1 MAIISFFKNLGN
13 ISIPNYGTS
22 DPYPSIIAVSGIS
35 GNLTKLTV
43 TLANLNHTWPGD
55 IDVLLVS
62 PTGANSILMSDAGDS
77 DDINN
82 VTLTFDATATSSL
95 PDSAISSGTYRPT
108 NYYDGDFFDS
118 PAPEEPYNAD
128 FSVFNGTNL
137 NGEWRLYIVDD
148 FGGDSGNVAG
158 GWSISIATDPGDD
171 SNNNL
176 QGTIVDDIITGLG
189 GDDTLVGGAGND
201 TLDGGAGNDT
211 LDGGAGVDSLVG
223 GAGDDVYIVDSAA
236 DIITENANDGVD
248 TIKTSATY
256 ILGDALNVE
265 NLTLLD
271 GAINGTGNAA
281 NNVITGNS
289 AANILIGSAG
299 VDTLVGGAGDDVY
312 IVDNTYEI
320 ITENANDGVDTIK
333 TSVTY
338 ILRDALNVENL
349 TLLDGAINGTGNAAN
364 NVITGNSAANILIGG
379 AGNDTLI
386 GGAGNDTYYVDNT
399 ADIITEVD
407 NGGNDSVLT
416 DANYALSESV
426 ENLTLQGTATIN
438 GTGNAANNIIRGNSA
453 ANTLTGN
460 AGNDTLNGGEGA
472 DTLNGGEGADTLN
485 GGTGIDSLIGGAGND
500 IYYVDNTADIITEV
514 DNGGNDSV
522 LTDANY
528 ALSNSVENLTLQGTA
543 TINGTG
549 NAANNIIRGNSAAN
563 TLTGNAGNDTLN
575 GGEGADTLNGGEG
588 ADTLNGGTGIDSLI
602 GGAGNDIYYVDNTA
616 DIITEVDNGGNDSVL
631 TDANYALSN
640 SVENLTLQ
648 GTATINGTGN
658 AANNIIR
665 GNSAANTLT
674 GNAGNDT
681 LNGGAGNDILTGGV
695 GKDTL
700 TGGLGVD
707 RFDYRTLADSV
718 FSNFDVITDFN
729 ATTGNDLLVVSTVT
743 SFYDAGAV
751 ARFSTSEI
759 AKNLPATVFTANS
772 AAQFTLGTGA
782 NIRTFVAINDATA
795 GFNAILS
802 NLEIT

>member
-1 MAIISFFKNLGN
+1 M
-13 ISIPNYGTS
+13 
-22 DPYPSIIAVSGIS
+22 
-35 GNLTKLTV
+35 
-43 TLANLNHTWPGD
+43 ANLNHTYPDD

-118 PAPEEPYNAD
+118 PAPAGPHNAD

-137 NGEWRLYIVDD
+137 NGEWRLYIFD
-148 FGGDSGNVAG
+148 GASGDVGNVAG
-158 GWSISIATDPGDD
+158 GWFLSIETDPGDD

-223 GAGDDVYIVDSAA
+223 GAGV
-236 DIITENANDGVD
+236 
-248 TIKTSATY
+248 
-256 ILGDALNVE
+256 
-265 NLTLLD
+265 
-271 GAINGTGNAA
+271 
-281 NNVITGNS
+281 
-289 AANILIGSAG
+289 
-299 VDTLVGGAGDDVY
+299 DVY

-320 ITENANDGVDTIK
+320 ITENANDGVDTIN
-333 TSVTY
+333 TIVTY

-364 NVITGNSAANILIGG
+364 NVITGNSAANILNGG

-438 GTGNAANNIIRGNSA
+438 GTGNAANNIITGNSA

-460 AGNDTLNGGEGA
+460 AGNDTLNGGAGN

-549 NAANNIIRGNSAAN
+549 NAANNF
-563 TLTGNAGNDTLN
+563 
-575 GGEGADTLNGGEG
+575 
-588 ADTLNGGTGIDSLI
+588 
-602 GGAGNDIYYVDNTA
+602 
-616 DIITEVDNGGNDSVL
+616 IT
-631 TDANYALSN
+631 
-640 SVENLTLQ
+640 
-648 GTATINGTGN
+648 
-658 AANNIIR
+658 

-751 ARFSTSEI
+751 AIFSTSEI

-795 GFNAILS
+795 GFNATTDAIIEVRGLTS
-802 NLEIT
+802 PLGLNNFTTALV

>member
-1 MAIISFFKNLGN
+1 MAITSFFRNTTF
-13 ISIPNYGTS
+13 ISIPDGGASN
-22 DPYPSIIAVSGIS
+22 PYPSIINVSGTS
-35 GNLTKLTV
+35 GSLTKLTV
-43 TLANLNHTWPGD
+43 TLTNLNHLWTND
-55 IDVLLVS
+55 LDVLLVS
-62 PTGANSILMSDAGDS
+62 PTGAKSILMSDVGRDS
-77 DDINN
+77 TSLTN
-82 VTLTFDATATSSL
+82 VTLTFDATATSNLSGS
-95 PDSAISSGTYRPT
+95 DAISSGTYRPT
-108 NYYDGDFFDS
+108 NFDFDFDFDGFDDPDFFDF
-118 PAPEEPYNAD
+118 PAPERPYNTD
-128 FSVFNGTNL
+128 FSVFNGTNP

-148 FGGDSGNVAG
+148 VDFDSGNVAG
-158 GWSISIATDPGDD
+158 GWSLSITTDPGDD

-176 QGTIVDDIITGLG
+176 QGTIVDDMITGLG
-189 GDDTLVGGAGND
+189 GNDTLTGGAGND
-201 TLDGGAGNDT
+201 TLV
-211 LDGGAGVDSLVG
+211 GGAGVDSLVG

-248 TIKTSATY
+248 TINTIVSY

-271 GAINGTGNAA
+271 GATNGTGNAA

-289 AANILIGSAG
+289 AANILNGGAGNDTLVGGAGNDTLDGGAG
-299 VDTLVGGAGDDVY
+299 VDSLVGGAGDDVY

-320 ITENANDGVDTIK
+320 ITENANDGADTIK

-364 NVITGNSAANILIGG
+364 NVITGNSAANILNGG

-438 GTGNAANNIIRGNSA
+438 GTGNAANNIITGNSA

-460 AGNDTLNGGEGA
+460 AGNDTLNGGAGN
-472 DTLNGGEGADTLN
+472 DTLNGGAGNDTLN

-500 IYYVDNTADIITEV
+500 IYHVDNTADIITEV

-522 LTDANY
+522 LTNANY
-528 ALSNSVENLTLQGTA
+528 ALSEFVENLTLQGTA

-549 NAANNIIRGNSAAN
+549 NAANNF
-563 TLTGNAGNDTLN
+563 
-575 GGEGADTLNGGEG
+575 
-588 ADTLNGGTGIDSLI
+588 
-602 GGAGNDIYYVDNTA
+602 
-616 DIITEVDNGGNDSVL
+616 IT
-631 TDANYALSN
+631 
-640 SVENLTLQ
+640 
-648 GTATINGTGN
+648 
-658 AANNIIR
+658 

-695 GKDTL
+695 GKDAL

-751 ARFSTSEI
+751 AIFSTSEI

-795 GFNAILS
+795 GFNATTDAIIEVRGLTS
-802 NLEIT
+802 PLGLNNFTTALV